1 MDYEVEVS
9 HEGHDYMV
17 YADLYEDGSYSWGK
31 DGAGRE
37 WLDVSYEPRFGDW
50 VVYRYDDNNDLIELK
65 AWDVEVRNKAEHI
78 MRQIY
83 WDRVE

>member
-1 MDYEVEVS
+1 MEYEVEVS
-9 HEGHDYMV
+9 HDGHDYMV
-17 YADLYEDGSYSWGK
+17 YANLYEQGYYSWAK

-37 WLDVSYEPRFGDW
+37 WLDVEYEPEFYQW
-50 VVYRYDDNNDLIELK
+50 EVHRYDDNNDLIELK

-83 WDRVE
+83 WNLVE